1 MARVV
6 SQAEVARQIRREG
19 ARHRLTPRMAYGHM
33 TVAEETRERI
43 AHPVVNVAI
52 HSHVSIRNVTMD
64 KPLGLVWR
72 SKKHRHQWNT
82 LKLVR
87 ERRARLQE
95 QATKRYEDDRKARSS
110 EIRRVATSVGHD
122 EFWRAIYE
130 VSHGRIDGR

>member
-6 SQAEVARQIRREG
+6 SPAEVARQIRREG
-19 ARHRLTPRMAYGHM
+19 ARHRLTPKMAYGQM
-33 TVAEETRERI
+33 TVAEETRERL
-43 AHPVVNVAI
+43 AGPVVHVAVRTQ
-52 HSHVSIRNVTMD
+52 VSIRNVSMD

-72 SKKHRHQWNT
+72 SKKKRHEWNV

-95 QATKRYEDDRKARSS
+95 REMARYEDVRRARSN
-110 EIRRVATSVGHD
+110 EIRRVASSVGQD

-130 VSHGRIDGR
+130 VSRGRIDGR

>member
-6 SQAEVARQIRREG
+6 SPAEVARQIRREG
-19 ARHRLTPRMAYGHM
+19 ARHRLTPRMAYGQM

-43 AHPVVNVAI
+43 AGPVVHVAVRTE
-52 HSHVSIRNVTMD
+52 VSIRNVTMD

-72 SKKHRHQWNT
+72 SKKQRHQWNV

-95 QATKRYEDDRKARSS
+95 QARARYEDDRRARSN
-110 EIRRVATSVGHD
+110 ELRRVASSVGRE

-130 VSHGRIDGR
+130 VSHGRVDGR

>member
-6 SQAEVARQIRREG
+6 SPAEVARQIRREG
-19 ARHRLTPRMAYGHM
+19 ARHRLTPKMAYGQM

-43 AHPVVNVAI
+43 VGPVLHVAVRTQ
-52 HSHVSIRNVTMD
+52 VSIRNVSMD
-64 KPLGLVWR
+64 KPLGLIWR
-72 SKKHRHQWNT
+72 SKKQRHQWNV

-95 QATKRYEDDRKARSS
+95 QAAMRYEDIRKARSN
-110 EIRRVATSVGHD
+110 EIRRVAASVGQD

-130 VSHGRIDGR
+130 VSRGRIDGR

>member
-1 MARVV
+1 
-6 SQAEVARQIRREG
+6 
-19 ARHRLTPRMAYGHM
+19 MAYGQM

-43 AHPVVNVAI
+43 QGPVLHVAVKTQ
-52 HSHVSIRNVTMD
+52 VSIRNVSMD
-64 KPLGLVWR
+64 KPLSLVWR
-72 SKKHRHQWNT
+72 SKKQRHQWNV

-95 QATKRYEDDRKARSS
+95 QAKSRYEDHRKARSN
-110 EIRRVATSVGHD
+110 EIRRVAASVGHD

>member
-6 SQAEVARQIRREG
+6 SPAEVARQIRREG
-19 ARHRLTPRMAYGHM
+19 ARHRLMPQMAYGQM
-33 TVAEETRERI
+33 TVAEETRERVSG
-43 AHPVVNVAI
+43 PVLHVAKKTC
-52 HSHVSIRNVTMD
+52 VSIRNVSMD

-72 SKKHRHQWNT
+72 SKKQRHQWNV

-95 QATKRYEDDRKARSS
+95 QAKVRYEDHRKARSN
-110 EIRRVATSVGHD
+110 EIRRVAASVGHD

>member
-6 SQAEVARQIRREG
+6 SPAEVARQIRREG
-19 ARHRLTPRMAYGHM
+19 ARHRLTPQMAYGHM

-43 AHPVVNVAI
+43 VGPVVHVAVRT
-52 HSHVSIRNVTMD
+52 HVSIRNVSMD

-72 SKKHRHQWNT
+72 SKKQRHQWNV

-95 QATKRYEDDRKARSS
+95 QTRVRYEEDRRARSN
-110 EIRRVATSVGHD
+110 ELRRVAASVGRD
-122 EFWRAIYE
+122 EFWRAVYE
-130 VSHGRIDGR
+130 VSRGRIDRR

>member
-6 SQAEVARQIRREG
+6 SPAEVARQIRREG
-19 ARHRLTPRMAYGHM
+19 ARHRLTPRMAYGQM

-43 AHPVVNVAI
+43 TGPIAHVAVRTQ
-52 HSHVSIRNVTMD
+52 VSIRNVSMD
-64 KPLGLVWR
+64 KPLGLIWR
-72 SKKHRHQWNT
+72 SKKQRHQWNV

-95 QATKRYEDDRKARSS
+95 QATARYEEDRRARSN
-110 EIRRVATSVGHD
+110 ELRRVVSDVGRE